1 MVNLERT
8 LFPDKFNYGLTT
20 SVIDQKLSVSGMLFR
35 ALYICSSCNMGTSDL
50 PEIYTLA
57 LCPSASVYIS
67 GKSQVPIQLIH
78 STWVNHLQV
87 YMETVGM
94 LCECIY
100 MGPCDFRVWV
110 TS

>member
-1 MVNLERT
+1 M
-8 LFPDKFNYGLTT
+8 KFCYIKAEEITQFHQRNRMI
-20 SVIDQKLSVSGMLFR
+20 SDNAWN
-35 ALYICSSCNMGTSDL
+35 ALMRIGGSSYVVAVTW
-50 PEIYTLA
+50 A
-57 LCPSASVYIS
+57 RVIS
-67 GKSQVPIQLIH
+67 GKSQVPMLQLIY

-100 MGPCDFRVWV
+100 MGLCDFRLWV

>member
-1 MVNLERT
+1 MSRGPKSKCQYQFSCKNLI
-8 LFPDKFNYGLTT
+8 N
-20 SVIDQKLSVSGMLFR
+20 
-35 ALYICSSCNMGTSDL
+35 ICSSCNMGTTDL

-57 LCPSASVYIS
+57 LGLRPRVRVYIS
-67 GKSQVPIQLIH
+67 GKSLVPMLQLIY

-87 YMETVGM
+87 YMETAGM

-100 MGPCDFRVWV
+100 MGQCDFRLWV